1 MSEPPRRTM
10 TPIPAT
16 VPRRRFLGQAGALLA
31 AFTLTPHL
39 ARAQGTTFVAVR
51 AWPAEDYTRITLEA
65 NQPLHFEYLFVP
77 DPDRLVIDLPGMSID
92 EVLKSLPDKIA
103 ADDPNIHGVRI
114 GQFRPDVVRVVID
127 LKRQAEPQIFTLDPV
142 AQYRHRLVI
151 DVYPKTPRDP
161 IEALLAELDG
171 KRAATSPTAAS
182 SAPSA
187 TPDLTASAPP
197 PAQTKGAPTT
207 ARASGGAPYVIVIDP
222 GHGGEDPG
230 AIGRFGTREKDVT
243 LAIARRLKRII
254 DAQPNLRCALTRD
267 GDYFVPLGERVRR
280 ARRAQADLFVS
291 IHADAVAS
299 SGPRGSSVYVLS
311 NRGASSTTAR
321 WLANKEN
328 QADLI
333 GGINLGQ
340 QNEHV
345 AKTLLDLSLTA
356 TMQDSAQLGRHVLTA
371 LGQVNTL
378 HKRDIEY
385 ANFAV
390 LRNPDVPAILVE
402 TAFISNPEEE
412 RRLKDPKY
420 QEKLAQAILKGL
432 QRHLETT
439 APTPRLLIA
448 AREGRG

>member
-1 MSEPPRRTM
+1 
-10 TPIPAT
+10 
-16 VPRRRFLGQAGALLA
+16 
-31 AFTLTPHL
+31 
-39 ARAQGTTFVAVR
+39 
-51 AWPAEDYTRITLEA
+51 
-65 NQPLHFEYLFVP
+65 
-77 DPDRLVIDLPGMSID
+77 
-92 EVLKSLPDKIA
+92 
-103 ADDPNIHGVRI
+103 
-114 GQFRPDVVRVVID
+114 
-127 LKRQAEPQIFTLDPV
+127 
-142 AQYRHRLVI
+142 
-151 DVYPKTPRDP
+151 
-161 IEALLAELDG
+161 
-171 KRAATSPTAAS
+171 
-182 SAPSA
+182 
-187 TPDLTASAPP
+187 
-197 PAQTKGAPTT
+197 
-207 ARASGGAPYVIVIDP
+207 
-222 GHGGEDPG
+222 
-230 AIGRFGTREKDVT
+230 
-243 LAIARRLKRII
+243 
-254 DAQPNLRCALTRD
+254 
-267 GDYFVPLGERVRR
+267 
-280 ARRAQADLFVS
+280 
-291 IHADAVAS
+291 VAS

-420 QEKLAQAILKGL
+420 QEQLAQAILKGL
-432 QRHLETT
+432 QRYLETT